1 MANKKAKKTSKKS
14 AVVAPKVTTT
24 TKVVTKTDSVAK
36 PSFLK
41 SLAGPKDLD
50 GIFSAKTLSLLFV
63 EMVGAMAL
71 TMMYIFSKGNV
82 FYLMFAMAAMVLAF
96 SNFAIV
102 FFNPIFAI
110 GGWLTKKISAKKA
123 VLVII
128 AQLLGVM
135 VASLLLT
142 KFIQGIPDV
151 SEQAQ
156 AFGAAKPELFKLE
169 KIAEKTEWFIFFSE
183 FIGAAILGLIVA
195 QGAKRSAGEKAALV
209 SGAMFVAWF
218 VANSL
223 SGYFQ
228 QGANLLN
235 PAMALSTVAFNKE
248 TWQWNTAVYVLAP
261 VLGGA
266 LGFFIDKLLVKDSGV
281 KTTVKNA

>member
-24 TKVVTKTDSVAK
+24 TKVVTKTDSVTK

-71 TMMYIFSKGNV
+71 TMMYTFSKGNV

-123 VLVII
+123 ALVII

-142 KFIQGIPDV
+142 KFIQAIPDV